1 MTKPVPARAIKLNQ
15 ADNVAVSVAAMRKGQ
30 YLPDEELTCNEDVP
44 RGHKIATE
52 SIARGATVRKYNQI
66 IGIATRE
73 INRGDHVHS
82 HNCAMDEFDRD
93 YAFCADVREAAG
105 EATEESR
112 TFQGYVRA
120 NGHVGTRNYI
130 GLVTSVNCSA
140 SVARFIADAV
150 EKKGLL
156 VNYPNI
162 DGIVPIVH
170 GSGCCMGATGEAYE
184 MLSRTLWGYAA
195 HPNFAAILMLGLG
208 CEVMQIPRFLEEYG
222 VKTSDTFRV
231 MTIQSGGGTRKT
243 VDAGIR
249 AVEEMLPGANAMQRQ
264 SVPVSELTLALQ
276 CGGSD
281 AYSGITANPA
291 LGQAVDRLV
300 GCGGTAILSE
310 TPEIYGAEHLLT
322 RRAVSEEVGEKL
334 LQRIRWWKDYTARN
348 NMEMDNNPT
357 PGNKQGGLT
366 TILEKSLGAVAK
378 GGTSNL
384 NDVYLYGEPISSKG
398 FVFMDSPGFDPCSI
412 TGQVASGANVICFT
426 TGRGSVYGF
435 KPVPSIKLAT
445 NTPMYERMSEDMDVN
460 CGDIVDGGAS
470 VEQKGVEIFDY
481 IVDVASGASS
491 RSEALGFGD
500 SEFVPWQ
507 TGAVM

>member
-1 MTKPVPARAIKLNQ
+1 MTKSSQAGAIKLNP
-15 ADNVAVSVAAMRKGQ
+15 ADNVAVSLAALQRGHR
-30 YLPDEELTCNEDVP
+30 LEFENLNCSEGVP

-52 SIARGATVRKYNQI
+52 SIARGAAVRKYNQI
-66 IGIATRE
+66 IGIATRD
-73 INRGDHVHS
+73 IGPGDHVHS

-93 YAFCADVREAAG
+93 YSFCADARTDTVPTAADAG
-105 EATEESR
+105 
-112 TFQGYVRA
+112 TFQGYRRA
-120 NGHVGTRNYI
+120 SGRAGTRNYI

-150 EKKGLL
+150 EKKGILAD
-156 VNYPNI
+156 YPNI

-170 GSGCCMGATGEAYE
+170 GTGCCMGASGEAYD

-208 CEVMQIPRFLEEYG
+208 CEVMQIPRFLAEYDI
-222 VKTSDTFRV
+222 KTSDTFRI
-231 MTIQSGGGTRKT
+231 MTIQDGGGTRKT
-243 VDAGIR
+243 VDAGIA
-249 AVEEMLPGANAMQRQ
+249 AVEAMLPGANAVDRQ
-264 SVPVSELTLALQ
+264 PVPVSELTLALQ

-281 AYSGITANPA
+281 GYSGITANPA

-300 GCGGTAILSE
+300 QRGGTAILSE

-322 RRAVSEEVGEKL
+322 RRAASREVGTKL
-334 LQRIRWWKDYTARN
+334 LQRIQWWKDYTARN
-348 NMEMDNNPT
+348 NMVMDNNPT
-357 PGNKQGGLT
+357 PGNKEGGLT

-384 NDVYLYGEPISSKG
+384 NDVYLYGELVRSKG

-445 NTPMYERMSEDMDVN
+445 NTPMYERMREDMDIN
-460 CGDIVDGGAS
+460 CGDIVDGGAT
-470 VEQKGVEIFDY
+470 VEHKGREIFDY
-481 IVDVASGASS
+481 IVDVASGMQSK
-491 RSEALGFGD
+491 SEALGFGD